1 MEAMSRVQ
9 NTSILLMLLIVL
21 FISINNDNG
30 ALQANQDNSNKNNRS
45 VSIMRTLRHLQASQ
59 VNTVLESNSKRLGL
73 QQLLK
78 NWNGIDYLKFMALI
92 EQFQTDMEFVKCVTT
107 ARFPNLPF
115 LPKKNA

>member
-9 NTSILLMLLIVL
+9 NTLILLMLSIVL

-59 VNTVLESNSKRLGL
+59 VNTVLESNS
-73 QQLLK
+73 
-78 NWNGIDYLKFMALI
+78 
-92 EQFQTDMEFVKCVTT
+92 
-107 ARFPNLPF
+107 
-115 LPKKNA
+115 